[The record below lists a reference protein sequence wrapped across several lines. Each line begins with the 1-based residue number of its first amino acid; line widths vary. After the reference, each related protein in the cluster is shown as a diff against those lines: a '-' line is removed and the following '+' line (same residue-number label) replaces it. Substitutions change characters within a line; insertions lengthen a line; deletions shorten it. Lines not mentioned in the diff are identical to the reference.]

1 MALAAIVYTH
11 LFLYLPTLT
20 KSRFPPPTLSRP
32 SAEMYSTSQLLHLF
46 LCVHEKA
53 HYSPSLY
60 VDAPRVAK
68 QDGILEASVRRLII

>member
-1 MALAAIVYTH
+1 MAFVEADMALAALVYTH

-46 LCVHEKA
+46 LCVHER
-53 HYSPSLY
+53 P
-60 VDAPRVAK
+60 
-68 QDGILEASVRRLII
+68 IIIPCCMWTHRELLNRMES